1 MKDNFSADA
10 GKYAQFRPDYPDA
23 LVDFILENVSGRTEA
38 WDCGTGN
45 GQLAKMLAPHFGTVY
60 ATDISAEQLD
70 NAIPAANIRYRK
82 TPAEHTDFTPQQF
95 DLVTVA
101 QAVHWFRFDAFYK
114 EVNRTLKDDGL
125 LVITGYSLPETEPGI
140 DTAIRH
146 FHSRIVGPYWDAERR
161 YVDEHYRTIP
171 FPFKEIPSPALAK
184 TYQWTLEQ
192 LMGYLY
198 TWSAVKHYREKEH
211 KDPVL
216 LIAGTLK
223 QLWGEYETR
232 TVRFPTL
239 VRAGR
244 KL

>member
-23 LVDFILENVSGRTEA
+23 LVDFILEEISGHAEA

-45 GQLAKMLAPHFGTVY
+45 GQLAKMLAPHFQTVF
-60 ATDISAEQLD
+60 ATDISNDQLN
-70 NAIPAANIRYRK
+70 NATPATNIHYLK
-82 TPAEHTDFTPQQF
+82 TPAEHTDFAPRQF
-95 DLVTVA
+95 DLITVA
-101 QAVHWFRFDAFYK
+101 QAVHWFQFDDFYK

-125 LVITGYSLPETEPGI
+125 LVITGYSLLQIEPAI
-140 DTAIRH
+140 DAAILH
-146 FHSRIVGPYWDAERR
+146 FYSRIIGPYWDAERH
-161 YVDEHYRTIP
+161 YVDEYYRTIP
-171 FPFKEIPSPALAK
+171 FPFREIQSPALEK

-192 LMGYLY
+192 LTGYLY
-198 TWSAVKHYREKEH
+198 SWSAVKHYMKKEQ

-216 LIAGTLK
+216 LIANTLK
-223 QLWGEYETR
+223 ELWGEYEMK

-239 VRAGR
+239 IRAGR